1 MAPPLFATSSGR
13 TSCGRAHKKTAP
25 EGAVLVTAGEEAY
38 ASPPSLHNR
47 YLTATADRPVIR
59 KLVLLKNRCLTAAA
73 DRPVFRKHPS
83 RSAKKKH
90 PKVPFLGLQR
100 EKLTPRRR
108 RCTTGI

>member
-25 EGAVLVTAGEEAY
+25 EGAVLVTAGGEAY

-59 KLVLLKNRCLTAAA
+59 KLVLLKNRCLT
-73 DRPVFRKHPS
+73 PVFAQKPVGFRETLKG
-83 RSAKKKH
+83 SAKKN
-90 PKVPFLGLQR
+90 G
-100 EKLTPRRR
+100 TR
-108 RCTTGI
+108 RCRS